1 MSDLNESGVAS
12 RDTDHRK
19 TVVLLLIVAAGL
31 FFASA
36 LVQWNASMQRWVTF
50 SGSTDSNGPSA
61 EDHMYDYY
69 LPSEEWV
76 PIGSAAE
83 LLGIGLLLMAMGF
96 AVFAT
101 AVLLI
106 PDPTKD
112 HIKAVAAMSLGFDLL
127 LVLATAGS
135 FAWMGLHTLLSGLQG
150 AEAGLLDSG
159 LVRQLLLYLGFLA
172 PVILAVRWR
181 NRLPA
186 ASITCVFLLGSTIVG
201 YMVSTYLLAPL
212 IAGMSHDTAR
222 WTETV
227 IAVSTAA
234 AGVATV
240 YGIFQVRR
248 LKALSPESQAT
259 YVPPHM

>member
-1 MSDLNESGVAS
+1 MSGLKESGVVA
-12 RDTDHRK
+12 RDTSHRK

-31 FFASA
+31 FLASA

-50 SGSTDSNGPSA
+50 SGSADPNGPSV

-69 LPSEEWV
+69 LPTEEWV

-83 LLGIGLLLMAMGF
+83 LLGIGLLMTAIGF
-96 AVFAT
+96 AVLAT
-101 AVLLI
+101 AVLMI

-112 HIKAVAAMSLGFDLL
+112 HIKAVAIISLGFDLL
-127 LVLATAGS
+127 LVLATAGL

-150 AEAGLLDSG
+150 TQSGLLDSG
-159 LVRQLLLYLGFLA
+159 ILMQLLLYLGFAA

-186 ASITCVFLLGSTIVG
+186 VSIACVFLLGSTVVG
-201 YMVSTYLLAPL
+201 YIVSTYLIAPL

-234 AGVATV
+234 AGIATV
-240 YGIFQVRR
+240 YGVIQVRR
-248 LKALSPESQAT
+248 LEALSQEPTRS
-259 YVPPHM
+259 